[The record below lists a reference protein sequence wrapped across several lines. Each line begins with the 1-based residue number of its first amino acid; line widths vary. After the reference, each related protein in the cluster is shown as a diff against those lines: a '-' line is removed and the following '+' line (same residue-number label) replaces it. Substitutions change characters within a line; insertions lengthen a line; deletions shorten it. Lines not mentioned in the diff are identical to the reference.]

1 MKEYGYFR
9 IQGSEFVIT
18 TPNTPRHWYNYLYND
33 SYITFTSQVGYGES
47 LIQGHLGRRILLA
60 DSRQVYILDTESSQ
74 YWTANGLPVKKEYQD
89 FSCVHGIGYTE
100 IFSQYMGISSS
111 FRIFVPQDANEEI
124 WSIKVK
130 NTSNRIRTI
139 KVIPYA
145 KTETDGVYRPQGY
158 NVDTAGFRP
167 ELNGVATRSYAK
179 IQSENFQEVSAYFL
193 ADREVSGYDTRN
205 PPEPLRHHGQ

>member
-9 IQGSEFVIT
+9 NQGSEFVIT
-18 TPNTPRHWYNYLYND
+18 TPHTPRHWYNYLYND
-33 SYITFTSQVGYGES
+33 SYIAFTSQVGYGES

-111 FRIFVPQDANEEI
+111 FRIFV
-124 WSIKVK
+124 
-130 NTSNRIRTI
+130 
-139 KVIPYA
+139 
-145 KTETDGVYRPQGY
+145 
-158 NVDTAGFRP
+158 
-167 ELNGVATRSYAK
+167 
-179 IQSENFQEVSAYFL
+179 
-193 ADREVSGYDTRN
+193 
-205 PPEPLRHHGQ
+205 

>member
-1 MKEYGYFR
+1 MSDLKGLHLRRLFLFQHFPDAVFHIIHGIAVNGLSQVGGCLLYTSFR
-9 IQGSEFVIT
+9 NQGSEFVIT
-18 TPNTPRHWYNYLYND
+18 TPHTPRHWYNYLYND

-60 DSRQVYILDTESSQ
+60 DSRQVYILDTESGQ

-145 KTETDGVYRPQGY
+145 KTETDGCLLYTSTGNRKMPW
-158 NVDTAGFRP
+158 
-167 ELNGVATRSYAK
+167 
-179 IQSENFQEVSAYFL
+179 SA
-193 ADREVSGYDTRN
+193 
-205 PPEPLRHHGQ
+205 